1 MKIHEHGHIILE
13 AHMGSDIDV
22 VNSARVSFNE
32 DGQLH
37 FPTCNA
43 CIGEERDPQCDCGH
57 ARHYRDNPPSALA
70 KKDRGLINFLMKNGH
85 GSPFESVALRFD
97 VKAPIFVFREWH
109 RHRAGH
115 GYNEW
120 SGRYS
125 QIDPEFY
132 VPQRDYIRAQVGK
145 PGAYTFERVEDDDHA
160 THVQDK
166 LSDAQWD
173 SYATY
178 QSMLD
183 AGIAKEVARVV
194 LPVGTYSRM
203 KWYCNLRSAMHFLS
217 LRNSEHAQRE
227 IRDYAIAA
235 EGLINQVCP
244 ISMAA
249 FVEHGRKSP

>member
-1 MKIHEHGHIILE
+1 MSTEMKIHEHGHIILE

-22 VNSARVSFNE
+22 CRSARVSFNE
-32 DGQLH
+32 D
-37 FPTCNA
+37 T
-43 CIGEERDPQCDCGH
+43 EEMDEK
-57 ARHYRDNPPSALA
+57 NV
-70 KKDRGLINFLMKNGH
+70 GLINFLMKNGH

-120 SGRYS
+120 SARYS
-125 QIDPEFY
+125 KMEAEFY
-132 VPQRDYIRAQVGK
+132 VPQRDYLREQVGK
-145 PGAYTFERVEDDDHA
+145 PGAYTFERVEDDECAVEITDAIRDTQMHSFKIYEA
-160 THVQDK
+160 MLQD
-166 LSDAQWD
+166 
-173 SYATY
+173 
-178 QSMLD
+178 
-183 AGIAKEVARVV
+183 GIAKEVARVV
-194 LPVGTYSRM
+194 LPVGMYSRM
-203 KWYCNLRSAMHFLS
+203 KWYTNLRSAMHFLS